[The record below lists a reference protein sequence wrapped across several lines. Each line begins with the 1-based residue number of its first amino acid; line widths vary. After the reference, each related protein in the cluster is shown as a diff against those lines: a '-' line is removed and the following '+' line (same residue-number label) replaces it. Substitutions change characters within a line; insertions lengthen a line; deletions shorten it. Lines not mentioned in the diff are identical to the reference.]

1 MAVSSSALP
10 GALVLLSA
18 KTFLRVSVVIA
29 QLPYPVTRAVDQ
41 VDEYHGTQ
49 VADPYRW
56 LEDDT
61 SAATAAWVRA
71 QNHVTAAYL
80 ATIPGRVE
88 LRRRLEEVYDYPKY
102 SLPLRKGPYVVF
114 TKNAGLQNQP
124 VLYVQRGD
132 SGAPRVLLD
141 PNEVSAD
148 GTTRLMSM
156 SLSKDARYLAYTLS
170 QAGTDWQEYFV
181 KDIPTGNNLPDR
193 LSWLKYGSPAWR
205 GHGFYYTRFPPS
217 DTTRVLSARNETS
230 QVWYHR
236 VGTLQAAD
244 TLVFEDPTHPE
255 RLYGVTTT
263 EDERFA
269 VLTITNREGGGNGN
283 ALYVLDAASGMRAF
297 VPVIT
302 QFEDYFRVIDNEM
315 GKLLILTNRRTPNWR
330 LVLID
335 PANPNEANWREIIP
349 EQEQPLENVTAAGGK
364 LFVTYRRDV
373 AHRAYVFDRTGRL
386 ENEICLPSIGLTSG
400 FEGQRHDKDVFWSFT
415 SFTFPTTIYRYDIA
429 ARTSSLFQ
437 ASAVKFNRKDYE
449 TRQVFVP
456 SKDGTK
462 IPMFIV
468 HEKGLKLDGKN
479 PALISGY
486 GGFNV
491 PLGPSFNPLL
501 IPLLERGVVYALVN
515 ARGGGEYGETWHHAG
530 WRANKQHVF
539 DDFIAAVEWLQERGY
554 TSRDRCALRG
564 GSNGGLLVSAV
575 MTQRPDL
582 CRVALPA
589 AGVLDMLRFQ
599 RFTIGWMWT
608 AEYGSSDDPK
618 MFPVLFGY
626 SPLHNLRRGVNYPA
640 TLVTVADH
648 DDRVVPAHSFKFA
661 ATLQKYGWGP
671 NPYLIRIE
679 TRSGHGGVN
688 TTKELD
694 ETADVYAFMLAQILE
709 RPTP

>member
-1 MAVSSSALP
+1 MHSRLGSLI
-10 GALVLLSA
+10 LLA
-18 KTFLRVSVVIA
+18 AEAFLWARVVIA
-29 QLPYPVTRAVDQ
+29 QEPLYPMTRTVDQ
-41 VDEYHGTQ
+41 VDDYHGTK

-61 SAATAAWVRA
+61 SAATAAWVKA
-71 QNHVTAAYL
+71 QNQVTSEYL
-80 ATIPGRVE
+80 ETLPVRAE

-102 SLPLRKGPYVVF
+102 SLPTRKGHLVVF
-114 TKNAGLQNQP
+114 RKNLGLQDQS
-124 VLYVQRGD
+124 VLYMQRGD
-132 SGAPRVLLD
+132 HGAAWVLLD
-141 PNEVSAD
+141 PNELSED
-148 GTTRLMSM
+148 GTTRLMST
-156 SLSKDARYLAYTLS
+156 SISKDARYLAYTLS

-181 KDIPTGNNLPDR
+181 KDIQTGNHLPDR

-230 QVWYHR
+230 EAWYHR
-236 VGTLQAAD
+236 VGQPQAAD
-244 TLVFEDPTHPE
+244 TLVFADPVHPE

-263 EDERFA
+263 EDERFV
-269 VLTITNREGGGNGN
+269 VLTVTDREGGGNGN
-283 ALYVLDAASGMRAF
+283 ALSVLDAVGGREAF

-302 QFEDYFRVIDNEM
+302 GFEDYFRVIDNEM
-315 GKLLILTNRRTPNWR
+315 DKLLILTNHGAPNWR

-335 PANPNEANWREIIP
+335 PAHPDEVNWKDIIP

-364 LFVTYRRDV
+364 LFATYRSDV
-373 AHRAYVFDRTGRL
+373 AHRVYVLDRAGRF
-386 ENEICLPSIGLTSG
+386 ENEIRLPAIGLASG
-400 FEGQRHDKDVFWSFT
+400 FEGQRGDQDVFWSFT

-429 ARTSSLFQ
+429 TRTSSVFHS
-437 ASAVKFNRKDYE
+437 SAVRFNPEDYE

-462 IPMFIV
+462 VPMFIV
-468 HEKGLKLDGKN
+468 YRKGLKLDGRS
-479 PALISGY
+479 PALIFGY
-486 GGFNV
+486 GGFSV

-530 WRANKQHVF
+530 WRGNKQHAF
-539 DDFIAAVEWLQERGY
+539 DDFIAGAEWLQASGY
-554 TSRDRCALRG
+554 TSKDRCALRG
-564 GSNGGLLVSAV
+564 GSNGGLLVGAV

-589 AGVLDMLRFQ
+589 AGLFDMLRFQ
-599 RFTIGWMWT
+599 RFTIGWLWT

-618 MFPVLFGY
+618 MFPVLLGY
-626 SPLHNLRRGVNYPA
+626 SPLHNIRKGVNYPA
-640 TLVTVADH
+640 TLITAADH

-661 ATLQKYGWGP
+661 ATLQNCGEAP

-694 ETADVYAFMLAQILE
+694 ETADVYAFMLAQMPEI
-709 RPTP
+709 PTQ